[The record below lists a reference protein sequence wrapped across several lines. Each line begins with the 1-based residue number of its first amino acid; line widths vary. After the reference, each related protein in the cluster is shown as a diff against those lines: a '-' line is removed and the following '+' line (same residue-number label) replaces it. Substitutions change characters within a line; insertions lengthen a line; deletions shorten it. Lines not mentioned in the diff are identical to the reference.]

1 MKESQRILHFL
12 CILLLCC
19 LLSVIGDFSAEA
31 QEDWPEVLHGTLYMD
46 REAVVPGSDF
56 RIVLAVE
63 IEGEYHIN
71 CPVPDDEFLIPTR
84 VTIGE
89 LPGFA
94 FDKPI
99 YPPPV
104 EKTYEFSE
112 QPMRVYEGAVSV
124 GIPARV
130 TAEVEPGRYPLE
142 VTLSYQPCDHM
153 ACYPPEEKVFG
164 LDITVVPLGQDMRP
178 AHTGIIDRVDW
189 GGPPPAGEGM
199 AEEGFAA
206 LVRERGLLLALLI
219 VFVGGLALNLT
230 PCVFPII
237 PITIGFFTSQSGGRT
252 SLAFRLSL
260 AYFLGITL
268 CFSVLGTVAA
278 LTGSLFGALLQ
289 NPLVLVLIAGVLVY
303 LALSMFGLY
312 EIPLFTRLQGTTGGA
327 KKGLAGAFL
336 MGLTVGLA
344 ASPCI
349 GPFVLGL
356 LVFVGNTGDPLM
368 GFLIFSVLAAGLGL
382 PYIVLGTFS
391 GMLSALPRAGTWM
404 EVVKKILAVVLFG
417 LVFYFLRPLIPRQAY
432 PLIFAAYLVLGG
444 IVLLVVR
451 TAGELKGM
459 RIIRLLVAAAFLL
472 WGLYSFY
479 GALAAEQ
486 REGLE
491 WTEVSSPAQLQER
504 LDAGR
509 PTVVHFTAAWCA
521 VCHELEDKTY
531 TDPVVLAV
539 CRGIQF
545 LRIDLTGEDE
555 DRKQLR
561 EQLNVRG
568 LPTILFFDA
577 SGREQ
582 TRLRQSGFV
591 EPERFAGLIR
601 EIAP

>member
-1 MKESQRILHFL
+1 MDESKRVLRTAIM
-12 CILLLCC
+12 LLLCG
-19 LLSVIGDFSAEA
+19 LLSVAGGTSEA
-31 QEDWPEVLHGTLYMD
+31 QEDWPEVLHGGLFMD
-46 REAVVPGSDF
+46 RDAVVPGSDF
-56 RIVLAVE
+56 RLVLAVE

-71 CPVPDDEFLIPTR
+71 CHVPGDEFLIPT
-84 VTIGE
+84 VVAIDQ

-94 FDKPI
+94 FDEPI
-99 YPPPV
+99 YPPAE

-112 QPMRVYEGAVSV
+112 EPMHVYEGAVHF
-124 GIPARV
+124 GIPARA
-130 TAEVEPGRYPLE
+130 TAEISPGEHHLE
-142 VTLSYQPCDHM
+142 VVLSYQPCDHM
-153 ACYPPEEKVFG
+153 ACYPPEEKAFG
-164 LDITVVPLGQDMRP
+164 LDVTVAPLGQEMKPTHAEIVRR
-178 AHTGIIDRVDW
+178 IDW
-189 GGPPPAGEGM
+189 GGPAPSGGGET
-199 AEEGFAA
+199 EEGFAA

-219 VFVGGLALNLT
+219 VFIGGLALNLT

-237 PITIGFFTSQSGGRT
+237 PITIGFFTSQSGGKA

-368 GFLIFSVLAAGLGL
+368 GFLIFFVLAAGLGL

-404 EVVKKILAVVLFG
+404 EVVKKILAVILFG
-417 LVFYFLRPLIPRQAY
+417 LVFYFLRPLIPRQIY
-432 PLIFAAYLVLGG
+432 PLIFAAYLVIGG
-444 IVLLVVR
+444 IVLLLVR
-451 TAGELKGM
+451 TVGELKGM
-459 RIIRLLVAAAFLL
+459 RGVRILVAVAFLL

-479 GALAAEQ
+479 GVLAAEQ

-491 WTEVSSPAQLQER
+491 WTEVSGPAQLEEC
-504 LDAGR
+504 LAGGD

-521 VCHELEDKTY
+521 ACHELEEKTY
-531 TDPVVLAV
+531 TDADVLAAG
-539 CRGIQF
+539 RGIRF
-545 LRIDLTGEDE
+545 LRVDLTGEDE
-555 DRKQLR
+555 GKKRLR
-561 EQLNVRG
+561 EGLNVRG

-582 TRLRQSGFV
+582 TRLRQSGFI
-591 EPERFAGLIR
+591 EPERFVELIG
-601 EIAP
+601 EISP

>member
-1 MKESQRILHFL
+1 M
-12 CILLLCC
+12 LLLCG
-19 LLSVIGDFSAEA
+19 LLSIIGGSPASA
-31 QEDWPEVLHGTLYMD
+31 QEDWPEVLHGELFMD
-46 REAVVPGSDF
+46 RDAVVPGCDF
-56 RIVLAVE
+56 RIVLAAE
-63 IEGEYHIN
+63 IQGEYHIN

-84 VTIGE
+84 VMVE
-89 LPGFA
+89 EQDGFT
-94 FDKPI
+94 FGDPV
-99 YPPPV
+99 YPQPMS
-104 EKTYEFSE
+104 KTYEFSE
-112 QPMRVYEGAVSV
+112 EPMSVYEGAVDF

-130 TAEVEPGRYPLE
+130 GAAVKPGTYGLK
-142 VTLSYQPCDHM
+142 VILSYQPCDHM
-153 ACYPPEEKVFG
+153 ACYPPEEKVFT
-164 LDITVVPLGQDMRP
+164 LDVTVAPLGREMRP
-178 AHTGIIDRVDW
+178 AHGRIIDRVDW
-189 GGPPPAGEGM
+189 DGPEAAEEDQT
-199 AEEGFAA
+199 EEGFAA
-206 LVRERGLLLALLI
+206 LVRERGLLLALLV

-404 EVVKKILAVVLFG
+404 EVVKKILAVILFG
-417 LVFYFLRPLIPRQAY
+417 LVFYFLRPLIPRGAY

-451 TAGELKGM
+451 TAGELRGM
-459 RIIRLLVAAAFLL
+459 KVVRILVAAAFLL
-472 WGLYSFY
+472 WGLYSLY
-479 GALAAEQ
+479 GTLTAEQ
-486 REGLE
+486 RAGLE
-491 WTEVSSPAQLQER
+491 WTEISGPAELQEH
-504 LDAGR
+504 LHAGR

-521 VCHELEDKTY
+521 VCHELEEKTY
-531 TDPVVLAV
+531 TDPDVMAV
-539 CRGIQF
+539 CRGVQF
-545 LRIDLTGEDE
+545 LKVDLTGEDQGR
-555 DRKQLR
+555 RKLR
-561 EQLNVRG
+561 EELGVRG
-568 LPTILFFDA
+568 LPTILFFDI
-577 SGREQ
+577 SGREL

-591 EPERFAGLIR
+591 EPERFVELIG
-601 EIAP
+601 EITP